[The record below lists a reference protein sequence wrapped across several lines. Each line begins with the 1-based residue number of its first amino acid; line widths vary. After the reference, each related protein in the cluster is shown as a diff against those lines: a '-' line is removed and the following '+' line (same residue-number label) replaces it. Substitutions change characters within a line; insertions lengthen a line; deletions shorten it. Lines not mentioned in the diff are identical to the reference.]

1 MKSKNTGAMKT
12 YTLTDKN
19 KDKSLD
25 FAKKDAARIAKELY
39 YPSEV
44 IDKIKAAKSENEI
57 AAILRNARK
66 ATFK

>member
-1 MKSKNTGAMKT
+1 MKIAGAMKT

-44 IDKIKAAKSENEI
+44 IDKINAATSENEI
-57 AAILRNARK
+57 ASIMRNARR